1 MDDRVLNY
9 DLVVV
14 GAGPAGLSAACAAEE
29 GGATVAL
36 VDETPWLG
44 GQIWRGPKTQAAN
57 PQARKWIERFR
68 NTKAIVLDR
77 TTVIASPRR
86 GVILAER
93 DQKPL
98 QVHFKKF
105 IVATG
110 ARELFLPFPGWT
122 LPGVIGP
129 GGLQSLAKNGWPV
142 AGKRVLIAG
151 SGPLL
156 LAVAVGLKRLGATVV
171 GIAEQASRANIT
183 KFGLFLSRHPS
194 KLWRGMQLK
203 LRLTGIPYRYGVWPI
218 RTQGEQQLKSV
229 TLTDGQNAW
238 TEECD
243 YLACGFGLVPN
254 VELPL
259 ALGCEL
265 KEGYVWVDSNQAT
278 SVADVYCAGEP
289 TGIGGADCALVE
301 GQIAGY
307 AATNN
312 NAKAQALFSQRA
324 GWHRFRAALAAA
336 FALRPELK
344 SLATDETLLCRC
356 EDVSLGRVRQ
366 FSSWRDA
373 KLQTRCGMGACQGR
387 ICGAASKFIL
397 GWGMESVRPPVLPA
411 LVGSLVSQPSQRPE
425 PVANKEF
432 ECVVDPASDP
442 SLSGG
447 GLTAGLAGVRPS
459 R

>member
-1 MDDRVLNY
+1 MSDRVLNY
-9 DLVVV
+9 DLVIV
-14 GAGPAGLSAACAAEE
+14 GAGPAGLAAACAAAESDASI
-29 GGATVAL
+29 GV

-44 GQIWRGPKTQAAN
+44 GQIWRGLKTQSSN
-57 PQARKWIERFR
+57 PQARKWIEQFR
-68 NTKAIVLDR
+68 ETNAIVLDR
-77 TTVIASPRR
+77 ASVIASPRP
-86 GVILAER
+86 GVLLAER
-93 DQKPL
+93 DEKPL
-98 QVHFKKF
+98 QIHYKKV
-105 IVATG
+105 ILATG

-122 LPGVIGP
+122 LPGVVGP

-142 AGKRVLIAG
+142 NEKRVVIVG

-171 GIAEQASRANIT
+171 GIAEQATQASIR
-183 KFGLFLSRHPS
+183 KFGLFLARHPT
-194 KLWRGMQLK
+194 KLWQGIQLK
-203 LRLTGIPYRYGVWPI
+203 LRLTGIPCRYGTWPV
-218 RTQGEQQLKSV
+218 RAEGEQQITHV
-229 TLTDGQNAW
+229 TLTDGQNKW

-265 KEGYVWVDSNQAT
+265 KDSFVWVDSNQAT
-278 SVADVYCAGEP
+278 SVPNVYCAGEP

-312 NAKAQALFSQRA
+312 DTKAQRLDSQRA
-324 GWHRFRAALAAA
+324 SWHRFRTALAAA

-356 EDVSLGRVRQ
+356 EDVTLGRVRQ

-411 LVGSLVSQPSQRPE
+411 LVGSLVSQAPPPVESLTIKDVDKTVTPSG
-425 PVANKEF
+425 V
-432 ECVVDPASDP
+432 PALSDKLQP
-442 SLSGG
+442 
-447 GLTAGLAGVRPS
+447 AG
-459 R
+459 